1 VDLGE
6 FRQVIGLRRDR
17 RARRKMIFP
26 KPMLGEFSLY
36 ILYVEIQYCLKCIFH
51 IIVYIYIIIYIYIS
65 NLGWIKDKLHKCQV
79 FWPSLTTPSSTTG
92 PPATRPVAFP

>member
-1 VDLGE
+1 MNGIENGRGIHPRCIGDELGTTRVDLGE

-26 KPMLGEFSLY
+26 KPMVGEFSLY

-51 IIVYIYIIIYIYIS
+51 IIVYIYIYTLYIH
-65 NLGWIKDKLHKCQV
+65 IKSWLDK
-79 FWPSLTTPSSTTG
+79 
-92 PPATRPVAFP
+92 R